1 MQVLDRTGVGTLWS
15 ICKVKFALAGHTHSS
30 ITDGTM
36 TIYSM
41 ANNEVNFGGSNNSA
55 TIYFGYRAK
64 DSKPIPTNFVFGGS
78 TGTATLTAAKF
89 KGALEGNASTAS
101 NASTV
106 NGHTVNANVPSNA
119 KFTDT
124 NTWRGIQ
131 DNLTSSSTSDSLS
144 ANQGKVLKG
153 LVDGKANSS
162 HTHTWSQISAVP
174 TATTTQSGIM
184 SAADKSKLNG
194 IASGANNYTLP
205 VARFNT
211 IGGIK
216 VSPYYTGSLWP
227 ITIDIDDCAH
237 TNIPGLNKNSQGSL
251 SNVVL
256 SSETQNT
263 YYGQNGIDVEDKS
276 SKRRI
281 NISFPTHSGAL
292 AIASDIPD
300 VSNLCRLNFINSIS
314 ECVNGRINFLF
325 KNSSEYIDLSFL
337 PNLEEGTILFIYSP
351 YTGFQITDKAGVWYY
366 NGIAEAA
373 NDTKY
378 IDKAKLTLAFF
389 YNVYNYVATLSYD

>member
-205 VARFNT
+205 VAGSNT

-256 SSETQNT
+256 SSETKNT
-263 YYGQNGIDVEDKS
+263 YYGQNGIEVEDKAG
-276 SKRRI
+276 KQRI
-281 NISFPTHSGAL
+281 NISFPTHSGTL

-300 VSNLCRLNFINSIS
+300 ASNLCRFNFINSIS

-325 KNSSEYIDLSFL
+325 KTSSECIDLSFL
-337 PNLEEGTILFIYSP
+337 PNLGEGTILFIYSP
-351 YTGFQITDKAGVWYY
+351 LTGFYITDKEDVWYY
-366 NGIAEAA
+366 NGMVEAA
-373 NDTKY
+373 DDTEY
-378 IDKAKLTLAFF
+378 IYKAKLTLAFF
-389 YNVYNYVATLSYD
+389 HNPRNYVATLSYD